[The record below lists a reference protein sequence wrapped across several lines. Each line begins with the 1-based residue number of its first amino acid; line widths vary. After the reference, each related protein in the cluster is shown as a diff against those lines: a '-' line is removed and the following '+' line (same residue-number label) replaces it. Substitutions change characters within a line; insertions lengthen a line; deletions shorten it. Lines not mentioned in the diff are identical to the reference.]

1 MFVMYAGSFGL
12 NDALVK
18 QGSIAFGKGEP
29 EGTQELYGL
38 AVLYSTFG
46 VFIIAS
52 TTLVFAFLYAE
63 DASVKQAFILM
74 GILAF
79 GTLEFNLVNSYLRVN
94 HKFVTLSFML
104 FIKSG
109 LVVLLA
115 WYFAPRFGVNGV
127 VILETAIFLLLAG
140 TVLYFNRPNFDF
152 KKILKGHVF
161 FKKTIKHGMPIMVAS
176 VIRNLTLNLDR
187 WVMIGSLGVIAL
199 AKYAF
204 AMIFYQAGMV
214 GISFIS
220 TILGTRWLADYGR
233 DASLDAM
240 ISKITQIMVVGS
252 ITALLVAWPV
262 LTLIS
267 YVVELH
273 YENYAGEDFNL
284 TMVFIYFGVVFLTL
298 SSLVDW
304 LFIASSN
311 EKILLKISLYSLA
324 ITIFLMVYCYLE
336 AEKIYIYALVFLAVR
351 VFNFTFSLI
360 CISRLLATKTV
371 KNSV

>member
-1 MFVMYAGSFGL
+1 MSKLTIYAKILSVQDFGIYSWVLSGYMFVMYAGSFGL

-176 VIRNLTLNLDR
+176 V
-187 WVMIGSLGVIAL
+187 
-199 AKYAF
+199 K
-204 AMIFYQAGMV
+204 
-214 GISFIS
+214 
-220 TILGTRWLADYGR
+220 
-233 DASLDAM
+233 
-240 ISKITQIMVVGS
+240 K
-252 ITALLVAWPV
+252 
-262 LTLIS
+262 
-267 YVVELH
+267 
-273 YENYAGEDFNL
+273 FNPE
-284 TMVFIYFGVVFLTL
+284 
-298 SSLVDW
+298 S
-304 LFIASSN
+304 
-311 EKILLKISLYSLA
+311 
-324 ITIFLMVYCYLE
+324 
-336 AEKIYIYALVFLAVR
+336 
-351 VFNFTFSLI
+351 
-360 CISRLLATKTV
+360 
-371 KNSV
+371 